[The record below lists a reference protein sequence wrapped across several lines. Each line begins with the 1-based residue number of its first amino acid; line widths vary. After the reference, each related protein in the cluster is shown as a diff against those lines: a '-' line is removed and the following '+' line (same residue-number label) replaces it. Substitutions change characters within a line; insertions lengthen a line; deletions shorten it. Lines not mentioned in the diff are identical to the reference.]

1 MKTQEINDLEELLRD
16 KSLRIIGVVADKHQ
30 GKSNVLYNVIK
41 ITKEKA
47 PETQIVG
54 FKLSIYVPGIIMIN
68 SLVELSKVSNSLI
81 ILDEWADLVDTMN
94 RKDMKSFEALLRT
107 IYHPYRNNTII
118 MCGLARNFNGKISGE
133 LEAII
138 FKQTTMIDIVQRS
151 RIDHILKSF
160 RSEGRAIKN
169 DYMLVMPKNGAL
181 IYRPGEPKDFH
192 YIEVPYLK
200 DFDVKLN
207 NEPVIK
213 WADDSKLDKKL
224 QKMSKGEIK

>member
-1 MKTQEINDLEELLRD
+1 MKNTQEIHDLEELLHD
-16 KSLRIIGVVADKHQ
+16 SSIRIIGVIADKNQ
-30 GKSNVLYNVIK
+30 GKSNVLYNIINIAK
-41 ITKEKA
+41 AKA
-47 PETQIVG
+47 PDTQIVG

-133 LEAII
+133 LEAVI
-138 FKQTTMIDIVQRS
+138 FKQTTVIDIVQRS
-151 RIDHILKSF
+151 RIDNILKSF
-160 RSEGRAIKN
+160 RSEGHAIKN
-169 DYMLVMPKNGAL
+169 DYMLVCPKNGAL

-192 YIEVPYLK
+192 YIEIPYLPEY
-200 DFDVKLN
+200 DVKSN

-213 WADDSKLDKKL
+213 WSDDTRLSRRLETL
-224 QKMSKGEIK
+224 V